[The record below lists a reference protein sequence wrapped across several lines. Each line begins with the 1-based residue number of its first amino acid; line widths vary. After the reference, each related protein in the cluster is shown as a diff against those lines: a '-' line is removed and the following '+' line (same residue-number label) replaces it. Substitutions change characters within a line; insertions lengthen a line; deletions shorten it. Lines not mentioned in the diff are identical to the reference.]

1 MQLYNFFI
9 TYHKYFFLII
19 FTIKFFIMIQR
30 IQSLFFAF
38 STISLIVIIYYY
50 PIIKNLNN
58 GEGYLLSQNFIIV
71 RSFILMSATLSF
83 IGIFMFNNRKRQRLI
98 SVFARLMIT
107 IAILLI
113 LFVYKKDDI
122 IDLGSLLLIIPFSS
136 LILANYF
143 IRKDEKLIK
152 SVDRIR

>member
-1 MQLYNFFI
+1 
-9 TYHKYFFLII
+9 
-19 FTIKFFIMIQR
+19 MIQR

-38 STISLIVIIYYY
+38 STISLLVIIYYY
-50 PIIKNLNN
+50 PIIKNLNT

-71 RSFILMSATLSF
+71 RGFILMSATLSL

-113 LFVYKKDDI
+113 LFVYKKEDI

>member
-1 MQLYNFFI
+1 
-9 TYHKYFFLII
+9 
-19 FTIKFFIMIQR
+19 MIQR

-113 LFVYKKDDI
+113 LFVYKKDDV

-152 SVDRIR
+152 SVNRIR

>member
-1 MQLYNFFI
+1 
-9 TYHKYFFLII
+9 
-19 FTIKFFIMIQR
+19 MIQR

-50 PIIKNLNN
+50 PIIKNLNT

>member
-1 MQLYNFFI
+1 
-9 TYHKYFFLII
+9 
-19 FTIKFFIMIQR
+19 MIQR

-113 LFVYKKDDI
+113 LFVYKKDDV

>member
-1 MQLYNFFI
+1 
-9 TYHKYFFLII
+9 
-19 FTIKFFIMIQR
+19 MIQR

-38 STISLIVIIYYY
+38 STISLLVIVYYY
-50 PIIKNLNN
+50 PIIKNLNT

-71 RSFILMSATLSF
+71 RGFILMSATLSL

-113 LFVYKKDDI
+113 LFVYKKEDI